1 MLSREFLLPQM
12 KQFKSLRVFFMNVGV
27 WLTDWLYVFDDA
39 DNVQNDVQ
47 IDVQMFNVQMFKTS
61 YTQSF
66 IASYHVGPIIFI

>member
-39 DNVQNDVQ
+39 DNIQNVQNDVQ
-47 IDVQMFNVQMFKTS
+47 IDVQMFKTS